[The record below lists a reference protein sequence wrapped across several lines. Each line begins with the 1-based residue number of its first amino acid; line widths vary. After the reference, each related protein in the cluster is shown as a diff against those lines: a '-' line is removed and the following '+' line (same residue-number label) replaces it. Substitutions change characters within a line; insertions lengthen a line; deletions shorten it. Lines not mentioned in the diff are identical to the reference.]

1 MKAKKTLFNII
12 LSSLTAVFALFCFGC
27 ASASSVTKGF
37 TAITSGVLDAA
48 GYSDVADV
56 VTATGNATSNALEK
70 ITPENEYYIGRAV
83 AATVLTNYKTYT
95 KEDLES
101 YLNKICRTITENSSQ
116 SELYNGY
123 HVKMLDSDE
132 VNAFATSGG
141 HIFVTRG
148 MLKCVDSEDALAAVL
163 AHEIAHIQLKHSLS
177 AIKTSRWVTVGTS
190 TLTAAASLD
199 EEYSKDMGEI
209 VTNIINSMVNNG
221 YSQGQEFDA
230 DEKALY
236 LMADAGYNPAAMDNL
251 LSKMNELQGGRKT
264 GFYKTHPSPEKRI
277 KNVNKAIKNVA
288 IPADTADARKARFAS
303 IMG

>member
-1 MKAKKTLFNII
+1 MKIVKH
-12 LSSLTAVFALFCFGC
+12 LSLLSLVSASFACVFFVFGC
-27 ASASSVTKGF
+27 ASASSVAKGF
-37 TAITSGVLDAA
+37 TAVTSGVLDVA
-48 GYSDVADV
+48 GYSDAASV
-56 VTATGNATSNALEK
+56 VTATGNAASNALEN

-95 KEDLES
+95 KADLEA
-101 YLNKICRTITENSSQ
+101 YLNKICRTITENSDQ

-163 AHEIAHIQLKHSLS
+163 AHEISHIQLKHSLS
-177 AIKTSRWVTVGTS
+177 AIKTSRWVTVGTT

-199 EEYSKDMGEI
+199 DEYSKDMNEI

-221 YSQGQEFDA
+221 YSQSQEFEA
-230 DEKALY
+230 DDKALY
-236 LMADAGYNPAAMDNL
+236 LMADAGYNPAAMDSL
-251 LSKMNELQGGRKT
+251 LEKMNELQGGRKT

-277 KNVNKAIKNVA
+277 KNVNKTIKDV
-288 IPADTADARKARFAS
+288 PAPVDTTDARKSRFAA
-303 IMG
+303 IVG